1 MSSSP
6 SEAALFLEK
15 HPQLETIDLL
25 ICDLNGIMRGK
36 RVGREL
42 LSKVFDQGFYMP
54 GSVMGLDATGDT
66 VPETLLGLETGDS
79 DNLCRPVPGTLAIV
93 PWCESEVRA
102 QVLCTMHELDG
113 SPFFADTRQALC
125 RVVERFAALGYSPG
139 IALELEFYLIDKERD
154 AKGAIQH
161 PRSPSSNR
169 RMSSTQVYSLD
180 DLDDYDF
187 FIRDVLDTARQQGVP
202 ADAVIAENAPGQF
215 EVNLDYGNDIMA
227 AADNAVLLKRLI
239 RQVARKHDMEASFMA
254 KPYIDQPG
262 NGLHIHLSLLDDQ
275 GNNIFAEG
283 DVLKNSFM
291 RSAMGGLLDL
301 ADATQALICPS
312 VNSFRRLAPGECA
325 PTSKTWGFD
334 NRSVALRI
342 PAAGGKATRIECRTA
357 GADANPYLATAAMLI
372 GIGEGL
378 LNKTE
383 PGEPAVDNAYSQE
396 HPLLTDNQ
404 RDALRKM
411 EADPRLGEWLGED
424 FVRIYGA
431 AKWFDVRLFD
441 KQITALE
448 YELLLP
454 YL

>member
-1 MSSSP
+1 MSTSP
-6 SEAALFLEK
+6 NEATLFLEQ
-15 HPQLETIDLL
+15 HPQLESIDLL

-36 RVGREL
+36 RVGRAL
-42 LSKVFDQGFYMP
+42 LKKVFEQGFYLP

-66 VPETLLGLETGDS
+66 VAETMLGLATGDS
-79 DNLCRPVPGTLAIV
+79 DNLCHPVPGTLTLV
-93 PWCESEVRA
+93 PWCTTEVRA
-102 QVLCTMHELDG
+102 QVLCTMHEHDG
-113 SPFFADTRQALC
+113 RPFFADTRQTLC
-125 RVVERFAALGYSPG
+125 RVVERFEALGYSPG
-139 IALELEFYLIDKERD
+139 IALELEFYLFDRERD
-154 AKGAIQH
+154 AKGGLQH
-161 PRSPSSNR
+161 PRSPNSGR
-169 RMSSTQVYSLD
+169 RMTSTQVYAMD

-187 FIRDVLDTARQQGVP
+187 FIRDVLDTARQQGIP
-202 ADAVIAENAPGQF
+202 ADAVISENAPGQF
-215 EVNLDYGNDIMA
+215 EVNLDYGNDILA

-239 RQVARKHDMEASFMA
+239 RQVAKKHDMEASFMA

-262 NGLHIHLSLLDDQ
+262 NGLHIHLSLMDAQ
-275 GNNIFAEG
+275 GENIFAAD
-283 DVLKNSFM
+283 DVLQNPAM
-291 RSAMGGLLDL
+291 RSAMAGLLDL

-325 PTSKTWGFD
+325 PISKTWGLD

-378 LNKTE
+378 KNKRQPCE
-383 PGEPAVDNAYSQE
+383 PVVDNAYAQD
-396 HPLLTDNQ
+396 HPLLADNQ

-411 EADPRLGEWLGED
+411 EVDPRVGEWLGED
-424 FVRIYGA
+424 FAHVYTV
-431 AKWFDVRLFD
+431 AKWYDVRLFE
-441 KQITALE
+441 KQVTAME

>member
-1 MSSSP
+1 MSTPP
-6 SEAALFLEK
+6 SEAALFLER

-79 DNLCRPVPGTLAIV
+79 DNLCRPVQGTLAIV
-93 PWCESEVRA
+93 PWCDSEVRA

-125 RVVERFAALGYSPG
+125 RVVERFATLGYTPG

-154 AKGAIQH
+154 ANGSIQH
-161 PRSPSSNR
+161 PRAPGSNR
-169 RMSSTQVYSLD
+169 RMSSTQVYSMD

-187 FIRDVLDTARQQGVP
+187 FIRDVLDTARQQGIP

-215 EVNLDYGNDIMA
+215 EVNLDYGNDILA

-239 RQVARKHDMEASFMA
+239 RQVAKKHDMEASFMA

-262 NGLHIHLSLLDDQ
+262 NGLHIHLSLLDAQ
-275 GNNIFAEG
+275 GKNIFAAA

-357 GADANPYLATAAMLI
+357 GADANPYLATAAMLM

-383 PGEPAVDNAYSQE
+383 PREPVVDNAYSQD
-396 HPLLTDNQ
+396 HPLLSDNQ

-411 EADPRLGEWLGED
+411 EAEPRLAEWLGED
-424 FVRIYGA
+424 FVRIYIA
-431 AKWFDVRLFD
+431 TKWFDVRLFD